1 MALEEKCFTITWKIE
16 NLVGWSEKL
25 REDFKISS
33 PPFVIDA
40 MGKTT
45 WHLNIYPAGQKD
57 INRNINFYLYRQ
69 KDDSTEAPI
78 NVKIQL
84 DFLDKN
90 GLSLAAFCIDHAFK
104 KDKGYGCRSFAKTK
118 EVFNTRRYIFL
129 PNDTLT
135 ARCKMWIKGDV
146 MSQDGQCFARTR
158 FGVEKISFLWYL
170 KNFST
175 LELEK
180 KCKYIVK
187 SPTNNEPLMSVELF
201 VTEDKNCDKIVRCA
215 LSLQDETILC
225 CNLRLYLV
233 LPDGKKK
240 QCNQESICYSN
251 LHESTEFTFPL
262 TKEMFVGMK
271 QLLLPKDILSM
282 DWECFFSKGITLEE
296 ISYGS
301 SSSENSEPDKT
312 DLTNNDMVSPAIS
325 LIDTLKSFYV
335 EKLLCDVQLKTRTG
349 TFPAHKIVL
358 SALSSVFQTIFSS
371 KVNEEE
377 NDCVDMEEL
386 DDDTLIRMLG
396 YIYASN
402 VEVLTWESAYK
413 LYEAANKYAILNLK
427 NLCSLYL
434 KNNLSPCNACEAL
447 LLADNYGDNEMKEV
461 VMSFIVKHGKEMKNS
476 EWRLLMNSNG
486 KLAAEA
492 LYRLYCEN

>member
-16 NLVGWSEKL
+16 NLFGWSEKL
-25 REDFKISS
+25 RENFKISS

-45 WHLNIYPAGQKD
+45 WRLNIYPAGQKD

-90 GLSLAAFCIDHAFK
+90 GLSLETICIDHAFK
-104 KDKGYGCRSFAKTK
+104 KGEGYGCRSFAKKK
-118 EVFNTRRYIFL
+118 EVFNTRRSIFL

-158 FGVEKISFLWYL
+158 FGDEKISFLWNL
-170 KNFST
+170 KNSST

-180 KCKYIVK
+180 KCNYIVK
-187 SPTNNEPLMSVELF
+187 SPTNNEPLMSIELL

-215 LSLQDETILC
+215 LSLQDETIQC
-225 CNLRLYLV
+225 CNLRLCLIFASEN
-233 LPDGKKK
+233 KI
-240 QCNQESICYSN
+240 QCNHENICYSN
-251 LHESTEFTFPL
+251 LHESTEFTFPF
-262 TKEMFVGMK
+262 TKKV
-271 QLLLPKDILSM
+271 LLGNKSPFLPKDILSM

-301 SSSENSEPDKT
+301 SSSEDSEPDKT
-312 DLTNNDMVSPAIS
+312 DLTNNDMVSPTIS

-335 EKLLCDVQLKTRTG
+335 EKLLCDVQLRTRTG
-349 TFPAHKIVL
+349 IFSAHKIVL
-358 SALSSVFQTIFSS
+358 SASSFVFQRIFSS

-377 NDCVDMEEL
+377 IDCVDMEEL
-386 DDDTLIRMLG
+386 DDDTLIRMLD
-396 YIYASN
+396 YIYIYE
-402 VEVLTWESAYK
+402 VEDLTWKNATD
-413 LYEAANKYAILNLK
+413 LYVAACRYGIVNLMR
-427 NLCSLYL
+427 LCSSYL
-434 KNNLSPCNACEAL
+434 KDNLSPINACEIL
-447 LLADNYGDNEMKEV
+447 LLAENYCNNEMKEA
-461 VMSFIVKHGKEMKNS
+461 VMEYIVEYSKKIYYSK
-476 EWRLLMNSNG
+476 WRMLMNSNG

-492 LYRLYCEN
+492 LYRLSCEN